1 MPCAKTRGI
10 LPIVM
15 KRINWQILLG
25 ASLIALSAF
34 IYIIDYLIFKDAR
47 NIFFYLFQDI
57 GFIPIQ
63 ILIVTLI
70 VDGLLSMREKKDKL
84 KKMNMVIGA
93 FFSEV
98 GTDLL
103 RLLSNFNTQFEKMR
117 SELIITNEWNEKGF
131 LNASRQFKNYQ
142 YEITS
147 KNGYLEELKTF
158 LLRKRDFLLQLLG
171 NSNLLEHE
179 SFTDLLWAVSHLTE
193 ELANRNNVLNLS
205 DADYEHIS
213 GDIKRA
219 YSLLIYEWL
228 FYMKHLKEDY
238 PYLFSLAM
246 RTNPF
251 NPDASAEVS

>member
-1 MPCAKTRGI
+1 MPCTKTHGI
-10 LPIVM
+10 LPIAM

-25 ASLIALSAF
+25 ASLIVLSAF

-103 RLLSNFNTQFEKMR
+103 RLLSNFNIQFEKMR

-158 LLRKRDFLLQLLG
+158 LLRKRDFLLQL
-171 NSNLLEHE
+171 
-179 SFTDLLWAVSHLTE
+179 
-193 ELANRNNVLNLS
+193 
-205 DADYEHIS
+205 
-213 GDIKRA
+213 
-219 YSLLIYEWL
+219 
-228 FYMKHLKEDY
+228 
-238 PYLFSLAM
+238 
-246 RTNPF
+246 
-251 NPDASAEVS
+251 

>member
-1 MPCAKTRGI
+1 M
-10 LPIVM
+10 
-15 KRINWQILLG
+15 
-25 ASLIALSAF
+25 
-34 IYIIDYLIFKDAR
+34 
-47 NIFFYLFQDI
+47 FFYLFQDI

-63 ILIVTLI
+63 VLLVTLI
-70 VDGLLSMREKKDKL
+70 INGLLSMREKQDKL

-93 FFSEV
+93 FFSEA

-103 RLLSNFNTQFEKMR
+103 RLVSNFNIEFEKMR
-117 SELIITNEWNEKGF
+117 TGLIITNEWNEKGF
-131 LNASRQFKNYQ
+131 LNAGRQFKNYQ
-142 YEITS
+142 YTIIS
-147 KNGYLEELKTF
+147 KNEDLEQLKTF
-158 LLRKRDFLLQLLG
+158 LLGKRDFLLQLLG

-179 SFTDLLWAVSHLTE
+179 SFTDLLWAVFHLTE

-205 DADYEHIS
+205 DADSEHIS

-251 NPDASAEVS
+251 NPDASAEVK